1 MSSLCRRLIPRIPVL
16 RDERGQ
22 TAVEYAMVMSFVALL
37 IAAALASGLTDV
49 FSTVWSAVTN
59 AL

>member
-1 MSSLCRRLIPRIPVL
+1 MSSLCRRPIPRITL

-22 TAVEYAMVMSFVALL
+22 TAVEYAMVMSFVALV
-37 IAAALASGLTDV
+37 IAGLLASGMTDV
-49 FSTVWSAVTN
+49 FSTVWSAVTS

>member
-1 MSSLCRRLIPRIPVL
+1 MSSLCRRPIPRITL

-22 TAVEYAMVMSFVALL
+22 TAVEYAMVMSFVALV
-37 IAAALASGLTDV
+37 IAGALASGLTNV
-49 FSTVWSAVTN
+49 FSTVWSAVAS